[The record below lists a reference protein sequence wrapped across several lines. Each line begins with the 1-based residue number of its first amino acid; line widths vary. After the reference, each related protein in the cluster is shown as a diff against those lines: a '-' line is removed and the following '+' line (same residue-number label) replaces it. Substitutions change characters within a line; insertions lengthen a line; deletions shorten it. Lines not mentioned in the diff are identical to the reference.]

1 MMMKLACRPSAAV
14 VPLAGTAR
22 LFGCLALVLSAALIF
37 GRPAE
42 AIVIN
47 IDPGNVGESFI
58 DRSFDL
64 DDFDGQSA
72 DGSTLTVDFVFN
84 PKRLAATA
92 GEIDAR
98 LQLNWSDRVSFPFG
112 SGDGFLLD
120 ENGNAIL
127 TSSSDLIASPVPTT
141 TIRGFDFENPDIVFS
156 GIRFSLTLP
165 DSPDAE
171 VVSAFLRLNGE
182 IFDTTFTV
190 RGPRQLPEPASL
202 ALFGLGLAGLA
213 VALRRRRS
221 F

>member
-1 MMMKLACRPSAAV
+1 MTLAVRLPGAAG
-14 VPLAGTAR
+14 PAR
-22 LFGCLALVLSAALIF
+22 LFGFLALALSAALIF
-37 GRPAE
+37 GHPAE

-47 IDPGNVGESFI
+47 IDPGNVGDSFI

-72 DGSTLTVDFVFN
+72 DGSTLTVDFVFS
-84 PKRLAATA
+84 PKRLAANA

-98 LQLNWSDRVSFPFG
+98 LQLNWSDRISFPFG

-127 TSSSDLIASPVPTT
+127 TSSSALTASPDSTT
-141 TIRGFDFENPDIVFS
+141 TIRGFDFENPDVVFS

-165 DSPDAE
+165 DDLGAE
-171 VVSAFLRLNGE
+171 VVSASLQLNGE

-190 RGPRQLPEPASL
+190 RGPQQLPEPASL
-202 ALFGLGLAGLA
+202 ALFGLGIAGLGL
-213 VALRRRRS
+213 ALRRRKP
-221 F
+221 